1 MQNLIDLAGS
11 ESSRAET
18 TGIRRREGSYINKS
32 LLTLGTVRSQ
42 TLLADPI
49 RFSPFYLRYP
59 YLLTKFA
66 QCSVSVRIFFLLCLV
81 IHLSLSLILD

>member
-18 TGIRRREGSYINKS
+18 TGMRRREGSYINKS

-42 TLLADPI
+42 TLLALPHSYQILFFICDVS
-49 RFSPFYLRYP
+49 FHK
-59 YLLTKFA
+59 LL
-66 QCSVSVRIFFLLCLV
+66 QDVLY
-81 IHLSLSLILD
+81 